1 KEYLIDFDV
10 DVATDND
17 VELRF
22 NMGGSKDNV
31 YIDNVILERV
41 LQSDG
46 IEDNLIQNGI
56 FDSLKHWTTELNHAQ
71 AKFKVDEDGHFNV
84 NITDVGDD
92 TWTIQ
97 LYQEGVNIEKDAT
110 YELSFKAKSTIDR
123 PILLQLEHNNDYTTY
138 FAEDVL
144 ITDSW
149 ETYDYTFTM
158 DHDSDTDTKFGFS
171 FGGDGSGDIPSDKH
185 DVYIDDVVLKKL
197 EDQEAE
203 DPDKENGDDEDSE
216 AGDSD
221 GDNDEGAETGDQDK
235 DNGEGAETGD
245 PDGDNDDE
253 GTDTKNSDNE
263 NGDDEDSETE
273 DQASPN
279 IVDKDSDEGNKEGEK
294 LPKTASSMFNWL
306 IMGVILLVIGIALT
320 LYKRRNPL
328 S

>member
-1 KEYLIDFDV
+1 
-10 DVATDND
+10 
-17 VELRF
+17 
-22 NMGGSKDNV
+22 
-31 YIDNVILERV
+31 
-41 LQSDG
+41 
-46 IEDNLIQNGI
+46 
-56 FDSLKHWTTELNHAQ
+56 
-71 AKFKVDEDGHFNV
+71 
-84 NITDVGDD
+84 
-92 TWTIQ
+92 
-97 LYQEGVNIEKDAT
+97 
-110 YELSFKAKSTIDR
+110 TIDR

-221 GDNDEGAETGDQDK
+221 GDNDEGAETGD
-235 DNGEGAETGD
+235 

-273 DQASPN
+273 DQASPI

-306 IMGVILLVIGIALT
+306 IMGVILLVIGIA
-320 LYKRRNPL
+320 
-328 S
+328 